1 MKLNRSV
8 LMNFDRRELDLIYSL
23 LVANAEE
30 GSYYGNK
37 VHYAKRLAKLTERV
51 FTALRIVGN

>member
-1 MKLNRSV
+1 
-8 LMNFDRRELDLIYSL
+8 MNFDRRELDLIYSL